1 MMNLT
6 MMANSAF
13 AGHFKDDLRR
23 WERDLSTVLESLDV
37 WQVVQRK
44 WMYLEGIFIG
54 SDDIKAQ
61 LPEAAKAFDRVD
73 QLFKKIM
80 TMTAKNSNVVGAC
93 LVENRLEDLR
103 QLSSSLDKCQKSLSD
118 YLESKRNA
126 FARFFFMSDDE
137 LLSILGSSDPTAVQ
151 PHMLKMFDNC
161 KELSFAKQNKV
172 ATKMTSAENE
182 TFGFRTH
189 VAIEVKREI

>member
-1 MMNLT
+1 
-6 MMANSAF
+6 
-13 AGHFKDDLRR
+13 
-23 WERDLSTVLESLDV
+23 
-37 WQVVQRK
+37 
-44 WMYLEGIFIG
+44 MYLEGIFIG

-126 FARFFFMSDDE
+126 FARFFFMSGTSLFWGVSE
-137 LLSILGSSDPTAVQ
+137 KCARAEITSRENSISNHRACFYLTYCEIMMTA
-151 PHMLKMFDNC
+151 L
-161 KELSFAKQNKV
+161 
-172 ATKMTSAENE
+172 
-182 TFGFRTH
+182 
-189 VAIEVKREI
+189 